1 MIYIRPCSRRTQT
14 LWLMMKRGS
23 LFVQRLRNTRRFRMR
38 SRVTEAHAEEDRRPV
53 REKQV
58 WSL

>member
-1 MIYIRPCSRRTQT
+1 MVNDEE
-14 LWLMMKRGS
+14 GS